1 MPCLPPLTFVL
12 VVKDLRQ
19 IFLTTKTME
28 LAGVLT
34 SSSNDK
40 RGLLVFIIEKIRP
53 RGWENVKN
61 SLMGTER
68 VLSE

>member
-1 MPCLPPLTFVL
+1 MPCLPHLTFVL

-40 RGLLVFIIEKIRP
+40 RGLLVFIVEKIRC
-53 RGWENVKN
+53 RGWEKVKN